1 MRSRVAVCGLLG
13 LLSGCGV
20 FGGDDNIEPPA
31 ELVDIEQ
38 ELEIDDVW
46 SERVGRGG
54 EGLRLGLRPA
64 SDGARVYAGSH
75 DGRIAAFD
83 VDSGDRQWR
92 VDTDLQLSAGPAF
105 ASGMLAFGT
114 ANGDLVLIDA
124 EDGTELWRRAVESE
138 VLAPPAMNANV
149 VVLRTIDGRLRGFS
163 TRDGSTRWTVQQN
176 MPALTLRGNSSPVLI
191 GSTVVAGFDNGRIG
205 AYDVATG
212 ESEWEIAIASPT
224 GRNELERLVD
234 VADGIGIV
242 GSDVYT
248 ASYQGR
254 AVGIDLDTGD
264 LLWQQELSSFAGLGV
279 DVNNVYVT
287 NEFGTVI
294 ALGRRTGTELWRQE
308 ALRLRDVSAPTRF
321 ENSIVVGDFE
331 GYLHWL
337 STQDGDFVARE
348 RASSGRVTSA
358 PLVVNRTLIVQTDDG
373 TVSAFRIEREDEE
386 DE

>member
-1 MRSRVAVCGLLG
+1 MRSRVAVCGLIG

-64 SDGARVYAGSH
+64 SDGARVYAGGH
-75 DGRIAAFD
+75 GGRIAAID

-105 ASGMLAFGT
+105 AGGMLAFGT

-176 MPALTLRGNSSPVLI
+176 MPALTLRGNSAPVLI

-287 NEFGTVI
+287 DEFGAVI

-308 ALRLRDVSAPTRF
+308 ALRLRDVSAPARF

-337 STQDGDFVARE
+337 STEDGDFVARE

-373 TVSAFRIEREDEE
+373 RVSAFRIEREDEE